1 MLKNRTNAGEVNN
14 SSLPAPEQSV
24 CSNDRATACDPSNTR
39 FPDGTP
45 TMRGYTRLNRIE
57 VTIPLWNAIG
67 KVLASLLVAIG
78 LTSLYFANKA
88 VKQSKAYEMSMKL
101 FNGQLEAF
109 NSRLENL
116 TRKDND

>member
-57 VTIPLWNAIG
+57 ATIPLWNAIG
-67 KVLASLLVAIG
+67 KVLAFLLLAIA
-78 LTSLYFANKA
+78 LTSLYFVKKA
-88 VKQSKAYEMSMKL
+88 VKQYKDYETSMKQV
-101 FNGQLEAF
+101 GVQLEDF
-109 NSRLENL
+109 NARLENL
-116 TRKDND
+116 TKKDNG